1 MSDQY
6 MNGMKTK
13 HLSFELTPIIVSKQL
28 SSVIEWLK
36 KEKNKLLGMSKKYKI
51 KG

>member
-6 MNGMKTK
+6 MNGMKTQ
-13 HLSFELTPIIVSKQL
+13 HLSFELNSHHCQL
-28 SSVIEWLK
+28 TTFICHRVVK
-36 KEKNKLLGMSKKYKI
+36 KEKNKLLGMSKKYKN